1 MIKSILPL
9 SSIIALRFLGLFL
22 VLPVISAYAINLEG
36 ATTTLVGV
44 VVGGYALTQ
53 MIFQV
58 PFGVISDKLGRKG
71 TIIMGLIL
79 FIIGSLICAM
89 SSDIWTLVLGRFL
102 QGAGAI
108 GAVVTAM
115 ISDLV
120 PEEKRP
126 KAMALMGGSIAM
138 AFAISMLAGPT
149 IGGFFGI
156 EILFYITALLGVVSI
171 FVLIKKVPNPPQI
184 THTYNAKAKMSEVLG
199 NANLIKMNITNFLQK
214 GLMTFAFMIIPMVLT
229 RTIENG
235 GFGWQMTD
243 LWQVYLPAMI
253 LGVIAMGPA
262 AVMAEKKGK
271 FKEILIIG
279 IVFFSASYLI
289 LGLTT
294 SSVAFIVGVAVFFI
308 GFNMHEPIMQSL
320 ASKFAKVHQRG
331 LVLGIFNSAGYL
343 GTFIGGVVGGMF
355 FQSAS
360 LSSIVIAIAIIC
372 VIWIVLIAKMPNPAK
387 MKFVYLPLNEYKLEN
402 TEKLHNDLVEE
413 WYVNNTE
420 NIIAVKYNSETS
432 SEEQVKALLR

>member
-71 TIIMGLIL
+71 TIVMGLIL
-79 FIIGSLICAM
+79 FIIGSFICAI
-89 SSDIWTLVLGRFL
+89 SEDIWTLVFGRFL

-126 KAMALMGGSIAM
+126 KAMALMGGSIAI

-149 IGGFFGI
+149 IGGYFGI
-156 EILFYITALLGVVSI
+156 EALFYITMILGFVSI
-171 FVLIKKVPNPPQI
+171 FVLLKKVPNPPKI
-184 THTYNAKAKMSEVLG
+184 THTYNQKAKLNEVLG

-214 GLMTFAFMIIPMVLT
+214 GLMTFAFMIIPMVL
-229 RTIENG
+229 IKD
-235 GFGWQMTD
+235 FQWVITD

-253 LGVIAMGPA
+253 LGLLAMGPA

-279 IVFFSASYLI
+279 IVLFAVSYLI
-289 LGLTT
+289 LGLTS
-294 SSVAFIVGVAVFFI
+294 SSVAFIIGVAIFFA

-343 GTFIGGVVGGMF
+343 GTFVGGVIGGIF

-372 VIWIVLIAKMPNPAK
+372 LIWIVLIAKMPNPAK
-387 MKFVYLPLNEYKLEN
+387 MKFAYLPLDDYKLEN
-402 TEKLHNDLVEE
+402 TEKLHNELVEE

-432 SEEQVKALLR
+432 SEEKIKELLK